1 MFGKIKCIRYLRCSS
16 VAQASSEK
24 FGYER
29 QRHTAKRG
37 EDKHGLDMVAE
48 IVDQISG
55 AESIRPGLAS
65 IPDAARQHGA
75 TAISLSQVDRLS
87 RDLPGGYAIIS
98 ELLSLGLDVYSSD
111 LQRRVNYRD
120 ADSVKELNDSLREA
134 FSELYK
140 IRARTYG
147 GLLAKAA
154 DGLTPRALNLYGYL
168 NGQPLER
175 EALWVRH
182 AYTLGLTYGGV
193 AICESLTADSAP
205 APGTKTGWTPD
216 KVHNVLSN
224 PTYKGE
230 AGFGRELY
238 CAPCHESRQGT
249 DRDARRGYGIC
260 LRCGGQMSINRF
272 TILVP
277 PLVGV
282 DLWEAAQ
289 EARRARGSFY
299 GKRGRRLDTF
309 PLTGRIACA
318 ECGRAMNGTSRDGRH
333 YYRCTLA
340 RRGADAA
347 CSHRKGHRAERVH
360 EMVLEQLQK
369 LVDRPGVL
377 DELLAQADAD
387 PHTAER
393 QRVAATRAELE
404 ARLERIEQGYING
417 AVTLE
422 TSLREQRKATADLRA
437 LPQYPPAPRRRVDV
451 SEWRERIADSLAYS
465 PLHETADTA
474 NIRVTIGADTTIDVA
489 VH

>member
-1 MFGKIKCIRYLRCSS
+1 MPTRAVRYLRVSS
-16 VAQASSEK
+16 QSQAEDTK
-24 FGYER
+24 YGYAR
-29 QRHTAKRG
+29 QRITAQLSER
-37 EDKHGLDMVAE
+37 KHGLEVVCE
-48 IVDQISG
+48 ITDQISG
-55 AESIRPGLAS
+55 GVSERPGLTS
-65 IPDAARQHGA
+65 LPDLAKQHGA

-87 RDLPGGYAIIS
+87 RDIPGGYAIIS
-98 ELLSLGLDVYSSD
+98 ELIETRLDIYASD
-111 LQRRVNYRD
+111 LRARVNFRD
-120 ADSVKELNDSLREA
+120 TESVRELNDALRDAHLERG
-134 FSELYK
+134 K
-140 IRARTYG
+140 IRTRTYG
-147 GLLAKAA
+147 GLLAKAST
-154 DGLTPRALNLYGYL
+154 GVSPRALNLYGYL
-168 NGQPLER
+168 SGQPLER

-182 AYTLGLTYGGV
+182 AYTFGLTYGGV

-216 KVHNVLSN
+216 KVHNLLSN

-249 DRDARRGYGIC
+249 DRDARRGYGVC

-272 TILVP
+272 TISVP
-277 PLVGV
+277 PLVDL
-282 DLWEAAQ
+282 DLWEAVQ
-289 EARRARGSFY
+289 EARRGRGSFY